1 MVVMNYQVGDAIRI
15 KEKENPSG
23 KYWGTWVLTAVIK
36 NDDGELFYEYTK
48 VSDEVRNLPELTCCA
63 CRHNGMTDICRG
75 TCDLD
80 GVSYFGYKEAC
91 CLFTYRVVHESK
103 QF

>member
-1 MVVMNYQVGDAIRI
+1 MVVGYHVGDTVRR
-15 KEKENPSG
+15 KEKEDPTG
-23 KYWGTWVLTAVIK
+23 EYWGTWVLTAVIK

-48 VSDEVRNLPELTCCA
+48 VSDEVRKLPELTCCA
-63 CRHNGMTDICRG
+63 CRHSVSPDISSG

-91 CLFTYRVVHESK
+91 DLFTYRVVYESVK
-103 QF
+103 R